1 MGRRALGRAC
11 SALKGQ
17 SADETDLLTALNRQK
32 LYELRVA
39 QQEIGERV
47 KKLPRLTGRKQKV
60 AHLSSAAL
68 PYH

>member
-11 SALKGQ
+11 SALMGQ

-39 QQEIGERV
+39 QQEKPTVTAKAARRKTAKATER
-47 KKLPRLTGRKQKV
+47 KR
-60 AHLSSAAL
+60 
-68 PYH
+68 